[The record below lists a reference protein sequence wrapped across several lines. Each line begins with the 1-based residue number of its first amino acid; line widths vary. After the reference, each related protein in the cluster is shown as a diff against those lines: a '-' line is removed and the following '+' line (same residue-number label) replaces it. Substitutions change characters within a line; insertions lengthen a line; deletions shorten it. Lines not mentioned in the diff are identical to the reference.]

1 MLISDMALYKK
12 SKFSNLGEM
21 GVNRFRFKAIV
32 IPVILISITLILCV
46 YHGLAANEKVAELM
60 PDQETI
66 FNPTLLWFLLG
77 LALIFL
83 EFIVPGVILV
93 FFGIGAWAAAATS
106 YLGLTASFKYQLI
119 VFAIVSI
126 ALLVVLRK
134 WIKGKF
140 YGHVADVQDLSKNI
154 DEFTGQS
161 VVVLQDIIPD
171 KMDGAVEFK
180 GARWRAISEDH
191 IKTGELA
198 VIIGVDGIILSV
210 RKKREG

>member
-1 MLISDMALYKK
+1 MKDLEDIYQKFQLDGLLI
-12 SKFSNLGEM
+12 E
-21 GVNRFRFKAIV
+21 NRP
-32 IPVILISITLILCV
+32 IPWT
-46 YHGLAANEKVAELM
+46 EKVAELM

-140 YGHVADVQDLSKNI
+140 YGHVTDVQDLSKNI